1 MSERLTGLADP
12 LDRLALAPDL
22 AKALKSWRD
31 WLAGVRRASEH
42 TERAYGRD
50 VADFLGFLGEHLGGP
65 PDLAA
70 IDGLKVRD
78 YRAWLARRAAG
89 GVSAASRA
97 RGLSAVR
104 GLVRFLAK
112 QNLISETAATAVRA
126 PKRPKLQPR
135 PLDRDAAK
143 AVLDEAATPAGP
155 NVAPWTALRDH
166 ALFLLLYAAG
176 LRIGEALSLTRGEA
190 PLPETVSIL
199 GKGGKRRIVPILPA
213 ASRAVDAYLEA
224 QPFAFGP
231 DAPLF
236 LGARGGPLADGVARK
251 RMREIRRLLGL
262 PESASPH
269 ALRHSFATHL
279 LAAGGDLRTIQ
290 ELLGHA
296 GLSTTQRY
304 LGVDEARLLEAYK
317 AAHPRA

>member
-1 MSERLTGLADP
+1 MNASADP

-22 AKALKSWRD
+22 AKALESWRD
-31 WLAGVRRASEH
+31 WLVGVRRASVH

-50 VADFLGFLGEHLGGP
+50 VADFLSFLTEHLSAP

-70 IDGLKVRD
+70 LEALKVRD
-78 YRAWLARRAAG
+78 YRSWLARRAGA
-89 GVSAASRA
+89 GVSATSRA

-104 GLVRFLAK
+104 GFLRFLAK
-112 QNLISETAATAVRA
+112 QKLIAETAATAVRA

-143 AVLDEAATPAGP
+143 AVLEEATTPSSA
-155 NVAPWTALRDH
+155 NVAEWTALRDH

-176 LRIGEALSLTRGEA
+176 LRIGEALSLTHGDA
-190 PLPETVSIL
+190 PLPETLSIL
-199 GKGGKRRIVPILPA
+199 GKGGKRRIVPVLPA
-213 ASRAVDAYLEA
+213 ARRAVDAYLEA
-224 QPFAFGP
+224 SPFTP
-231 DAPLF
+231 DPEGPLF
-236 LGARGGPLADGVARK
+236 IGARGGPLADGVARR

-304 LGVDEARLLEAYK
+304 LGVDETRLLEAYR